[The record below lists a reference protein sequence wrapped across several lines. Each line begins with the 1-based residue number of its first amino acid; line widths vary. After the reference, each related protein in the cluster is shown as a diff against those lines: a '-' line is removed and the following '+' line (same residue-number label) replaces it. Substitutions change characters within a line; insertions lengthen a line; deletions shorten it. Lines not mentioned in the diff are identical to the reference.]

1 MYLKVVGFLFLFLFL
16 YFFALQDV
24 IKGPDEA
31 MLRIWYLKFG
41 SEISSDL
48 EARLLRPLR
57 VEAEGSFLVIEGSI
71 PASNWEY
78 LLKYLS

>member
-1 MYLKVVGFLFLFLFL
+1 MV
-16 YFFALQDV
+16 FFFFSLQDV

-31 MLRIWYLKFG
+31 MLHIWYLKFG

-57 VEAEGSFLVIEGSI
+57 VEAEGSFLVIKGSI

>member
-1 MYLKVVGFLFLFLFL
+1 
-16 YFFALQDV
+16 
-24 IKGPDEA
+24 
-31 MLRIWYLKFG
+31 MLHIWYLKFG
-41 SEISSDL
+41 NEISSDL

>member
-1 MYLKVVGFLFLFLFL
+1 MCVCVVFFF
-16 YFFALQDV
+16 FFALQDV

-31 MLRIWYLKFG
+31 MLHIWCLKFG

-48 EARLLRPLR
+48 EARLFGSKTPPLR
-57 VEAEGSFLVIEGSI
+57 VEAEDSFLVIEGSI